1 VAEPP
6 SAVERLAQRWLE
18 GEAVDA
24 AGLGDGERIAL
35 GWALK
40 ALGYQAI
47 YSAPARLA
55 GVVERL
61 RALERA
67 AREAPARRELAGL
80 AAWIAGVDSERRG
93 QPAEALALY
102 DQARADLLA
111 VGRRHE
117 AAQTQVPKMV
127 ALSILAR
134 HEEALAC
141 GEAAR
146 AELIEVGDERAAGR
160 VEINLGSILLRR
172 HRYAEAALQYRHAAM
187 RFARVGE
194 RRESVLADIGLA
206 GVLAWQ
212 HDYDEA
218 ARIFERSLARVRAHG
233 LAQLEGVIGQSR
245 GLLELRRG
253 RHAQA
258 LRWLE
263 SALRVLEGEGSP
275 PPQLAE
281 ARCALAD
288 AYLALNLLPEAVA
301 LYDQAIA
308 GCRDNPAALE
318 AAWATMQRAIAR
330 ARQGAVA
337 EAERGLAEAADLF
350 RGGGNVVGAARAVS
364 HAAELALRRG
374 DAAPALLE
382 AGRAAAALRV
392 AGMRGWALE
401 AELLAAEAT
410 LALERLADA
419 EQRLRELLE
428 ACADQ
433 PELQARCATGL
444 ARVARTRGDVTG
456 ALLGFEQAAAAI
468 EAQRASL
475 PGDEFRTAYS
485 SDKQSAFDA
494 LLELALADTDRG
506 AAARVLAC
514 MERARAQ
521 ALQIGLQ
528 RGDAPVAGD
537 AEQRAR
543 RHWLQQQWQEATAL
557 GRAQQ
562 AAALA
567 AELRRA
573 EADALESHR
582 RAQVART
589 QGPPPGAPAFAAAR
603 LHEALGPGEALVAYA
618 WLGRALAVVVVRS
631 GRITH
636 LRLDAGD
643 VARRVEQL
651 RFQINALRFGAPALA
666 AHAAQMQARAQ
677 AHLRALH
684 AALWAPLEPLLEGV
698 DHAVVLPHGVLHYVP
713 FAALHDGRQALVD
726 RLALSMAPSAAL
738 WLEGRATS
746 RPAPRRALA
755 LGIGGPTLPH
765 VASEVH
771 AVAEAFGGAATV
783 LLDTEASLAHLRR
796 ALPGADV
803 LHLACHGQFRA
814 DSPYFS
820 ALQLADGAL
829 TLREAAAL
837 PLQASLV
844 TLSACETG
852 LSRIAPGDEMLG
864 LVRGFLLAGAPCV
877 MATLWTV
884 DDAGTAQLMRD
895 FYRAWACGTAPAQAL
910 RTAQLALREHRP
922 HPYHWAP
929 FVLYGRASARGGQS
943 RTRNGASLALARCIR
958 PG

>member
-1 VAEPP
+1 VAEAPH
-6 SAVERLAQRWLE
+6 AVGPLAQRWLD
-18 GEAVDA
+18 GAAVDV
-24 AGLGDGERIAL
+24 AGLSDGERLAL

-40 ALGYQAI
+40 GLAYQAI
-47 YSAPARLA
+47 YRAPATLA
-55 GVVERL
+55 AVVERL
-61 RALERA
+61 GALEHA
-67 AREAPARRELAGL
+67 AQEEPARRELAGL
-80 AAWIAGVDSERRG
+80 AAWIAGVDTERRG
-93 QPAEALALY
+93 QAAEALALY
-102 DQARADLLA
+102 DRARAELLA

-134 HEEALAC
+134 HDEAIAC
-141 GEAAR
+141 GVGAR

-172 HRYAEAALQYRHAAM
+172 HRYADAASQYRHAAM

-206 GVLAWQ
+206 GALAWQ
-212 HDYDEA
+212 QDYDEA

-275 PPQLAE
+275 PQLAD

-330 ARQGAVA
+330 ARQGGAA
-337 EAERGLAEAADLF
+337 EAERGLVEAGALF
-350 RGGGNVVGAARAVS
+350 RGCGNAVGAARAAS

-374 DAAPALLE
+374 DGAL
-382 AGRAAAALRV
+382 ALREADLATSALRD

-401 AELLAAEAT
+401 ADLLAAEAE
-410 LALERLADA
+410 LALDRPGDA
-419 EQRLRELLE
+419 ERRFRQVLE
-428 ACADQ
+428 AGVDQ
-433 PELQARCATGL
+433 PELQARCASGL
-444 ARVARTRGDVTG
+444 AHIARARGDALG
-456 ALLGFEQAAAAI
+456 ARLCFEQAAAAV

-475 PGDEFRTAYS
+475 PGDEFRTAYG

-494 LLELALADTDRG
+494 LLELALADTGRG

-521 ALQIGLQ
+521 ALQIGLK

-537 AEQRAR
+537 AERRAQ

-562 AAALA
+562 AAELA
-567 AELRRA
+567 AQLRRA
-573 EADALESHR
+573 EAEALESHR

-589 QGPPPGAPAFAAAR
+589 QAPQHGGPTFVAEH
-603 LHEALGPGEALVAYA
+603 LQQALGAGDALVAYA
-618 WLGRALAVVVVRS
+618 RLGGALAAVVVRPE
-631 GRITH
+631 RITH
-636 LRLDAGD
+636 LQMDAGD

-651 RFQINALRFGAPALA
+651 RFQVNALRFGAPALA
-666 AHAAQMQARAQ
+666 GHAAQMLERSR
-677 AHLRALH
+677 AHLQALH
-684 AALWAPLEPLLEGV
+684 RALWAPLEPLLEGV
-698 DHAVVLPHGVLHYVP
+698 GHAVVVPHGVLHYVP
-713 FAALHDGRQALVD
+713 FAALHDGRQALID

-738 WLEGRATS
+738 WLAGRET
-746 RPAPRRALA
+746 PHPVPRRALA
-755 LGIGGPTLPH
+755 LGMGGPTLPH

-783 LLDTEASLAHLRR
+783 LLDADANLSNLRR

-820 ALQLADGAL
+820 SLQLADGAL

-837 PLQASLV
+837 PLKASLV

-864 LVRGFLLAGAPCV
+864 LVRGFLLGGAPCV

-884 DDAGTAQLMRD
+884 DDAGTASLMRD
-895 FYRAWACGTAPAQAL
+895 FYRAWAGGTAPAQAL
-910 RTAQLALREHRP
+910 RAAQRALRERQP

-929 FVLYGRASARGGQS
+929 FVLHGQ
-943 RTRNGASLALARCIR
+943 A
-958 PG
+958 